1 MRKTEQAKESTMEK
15 VFEKLRT
22 LQGIL
27 SQKFEIEKEIDEIPK
42 ILSTKTE
49 LLNRLKKT
57 YVERNAEY
65 ETTQTKIKE
74 IRERMTSAEQERQK
88 FEQQMDVI
96 KTQREYETLD
106 KEIKDAN
113 EREQNLRKDLQAQT
127 KRIEEMKVSL
137 DREAQMIEKQEEEVK
152 SEQSRLKHEIKER
165 EKELSKLQKE
175 EGKITPGLDG
185 EILFKFERIIRSK
198 SGVGIVPIVKGVCTG
213 CHMILAGQFVND
225 VRRGDRIQ
233 FCPHCSRI
241 LYYEDQGG
249 PEDMM
254 VLETGVF
261 AAEEEEAEEEEAEE
275 E

>member
-1 MRKTEQAKESTMEK
+1 MKKNEQGRESVMDK
-15 VFEKLRT
+15 VFEKLRS

-57 YVERNAEY
+57 YVERNTDY
-65 ETTQTKIKE
+65 EETQGRIKE
-74 IRERMTSAEQERQK
+74 LREKMTSAELERQK
-88 FEQQMDVI
+88 FEQQMDII

-113 EREQNLRKDLQAQT
+113 EREQNLRKEVQALA
-127 KRIEEMKVSL
+127 KRLEEMKVSL

-152 SEQSRLKHEIKER
+152 NEQARLKHEIKER
-165 EKELSKLQKE
+165 EKDLGKLQKDE
-175 EGKITPGLDG
+175 AKVTPGLDS

-198 SGVGIVPIVKGVCTG
+198 SGVGIVPIIKGVCTG
-213 CHMILAGQFVND
+213 CHMILAGQFVNE
-225 VRRGDRIQ
+225 VRKGDRIQ

-249 PEDMM
+249 PEEMM
-254 VLETGVF
+254 VFESGAF
-261 AAEEEEAEEEEAEE
+261 AAEEEADEEE
-275 E
+275 

>member
-1 MRKTEQAKESTMEK
+1 MKKTEQAKEATMEK

-27 SQKFEIEKEIDEIPK
+27 SQRFEIEKEIDEIPK

-65 ETTQTKIKE
+65 DATQAKIKDV
-74 IRERMTSAEQERQK
+74 RERMTVAEQERQK

-96 KTQREYETLD
+96 KTQREYEALD

-127 KRIEEMKVSL
+127 KRLEEMKVSL
-137 DREAQMIEKQEEEVK
+137 DREAQMIDKQEEEVK
-152 SEQSRLKHEIKER
+152 GEQSRLKHEIKER
-165 EKELSKLQKE
+165 EKELGKLQKE
-175 EGKITPGLDG
+175 EAKITPGLDG

-198 SGVGIVPIVKGVCTG
+198 SGVGIVPIIKGVCTG

-254 VLETGVF
+254 VFETGAF
-261 AAEEEEAEEEEAEE
+261 AAEEEEAEEE
-275 E
+275 

>member
-1 MRKTEQAKESTMEK
+1 MKKTGQAKEGTMEK
-15 VFEKLRT
+15 VFEKLRA

-27 SQKFEIEKEIDEIPK
+27 SQKFDIEKEIDEIPK

-65 ETTQTKIKE
+65 EATQAKIKD
-74 IRERMTSAEQERQK
+74 IRERIITAELERQK

-106 KEIKDAN
+106 KEIKDAT
-113 EREQNLRKDLQAQT
+113 EREQNLRKDQQAQI
-127 KRIEEMKVSL
+127 KRLEEMKVSL
-137 DREAQMIEKQEEEVK
+137 DRDAQMIEKQEEEVK

-165 EKELSKLQKE
+165 EKELGKLQKDE
-175 EGKITPGLDG
+175 AKVTPGLDG

-198 SGVGIVPIVKGVCTG
+198 SGLGIVPIVKGVCTG

-225 VRRGDRIQ
+225 VRRGDKIQ

-249 PEDMM
+249 PEEIMAF
-254 VLETGVF
+254 ESGVF
-261 AAEEEEAEEEEAEE
+261 AAEEEAEEE
-275 E
+275 